1 MDNTFCSESSGAPAK
16 PKPPPKPPPRCPI
29 QRLEI
34 NPTLHSEFDKYAAF
48 EKLNNGNV
56 SSAF

>member
-1 MDNTFCSESSGAPAK
+1 MDNTFCSESSGAPANLK
-16 PKPPPKPPPRCPI
+16 QPL

-34 NPTLHSEFDKYAAF
+34 SPTLHSEFDKYAAF

-56 SSAF
+56 SSAFQILG